1 MEKVDLEAVAVRT
14 RRAYYEDG
22 ILDLVGG
29 LLQLLIGLL
38 LGASSA
44 VVIVVVL
51 GIPASQKLM
60 EALRRRYVYPRTGYA
75 RFPKDQ
81 QSRQALW
88 PLLFVPLTMLI
99 LVLLGDRI
107 GNPYRWLPA
116 FVGMLFAGAL
126 LYCAAQSRLT
136 RYYALAAWSALV
148 GLLFSLPSYPGR
160 LDGIRQVLWWAG
172 GALAI
177 SGAINLARF
186 VRRRPLL
193 VEEEEDDAA

>member
-1 MEKVDLEAVAVRT
+1 MSEVNLAAVELRA

-22 ILDLVGG
+22 LLELVGG
-29 LLQLLIGLL
+29 LLQLVISLL
-38 LGASSA
+38 LGKTGLIAFA
-44 VVIVVVL
+44 VIL
-51 GIPASQKLM
+51 GIPASQKLL

-88 PLLFVPLTMLI
+88 PMLFVPLGMLI

-116 FVGMLFAGAL
+116 FVGMLFAGML
-126 LYCAAQSRLT
+126 LYFAAQSRLV
-136 RYYALAAWSALV
+136 RYYALAAWAALC
-148 GLLFSLPSYPGR
+148 GLLFSLPRYAGR
-160 LDGIRQVLWWAG
+160 MDGIRLVLLSAG

-177 SGAINLARF
+177 SGAVNLALF
-186 VRRRPLL
+186 VRRHPLL
-193 VEEEEDDAA
+193 AEEDDHAA